1 MRYTKLAA
9 DAFSKLQLNAGLI
22 VKNFDP
28 ETGTVSDAD
37 ILFATSEGSA
47 FEATPSFSDFGE
59 DIDNCPANTME
70 LKKLDYYE
78 VLLSGTAVTMDTDSA
93 KMLVGAADVS
103 GNKVTPRA
111 DLLPEDFNELW
122 WVGDYSDDNTD
133 ENGGFIAIKM
143 INALSTGGF
152 KLQSNNKGKGQF
164 EYEFMGHYSMTDV
177 SIVPFEI
184 YIKEG
189 GAAA

>member
-22 VKNFDP
+22 VKEFNP
-28 ETGTVSDAD
+28 EDGSVTDEN
-37 ILFATSEGSA
+37 ILFATSEGVA

-59 DIDNCPANTME
+59 DIDNCPTNTME
-70 LKKLDYYE
+70 LKKLDYFE
-78 VLLSGTAVTMDTDSA
+78 VIMSGTAVTADTAAA

-111 DLLPEDFNELW
+111 DVLSEDFNDLW

-133 ENGGFIAIKM
+133 ENGGFVAIHM
-143 INALSTGGF
+143 MNALSTGGF

-164 EYEFMGHYSMTDV
+164 EFEFTGHYSMADV
-177 SIVPFEI
+177 SKVPFEI
-184 YIKEG
+184 YIKDG

>member
-28 ETGTVSDAD
+28 ESGTVSDAD

-47 FEATPSFSDFGE
+47 FEATPSYSDFGE

-177 SIVPFEI
+177 SVVPFEI

>member
-28 ETGTVSDAD
+28 ESGTVSDAD

-47 FEATPSFSDFGE
+47 FEATPSYSDFGE

-133 ENGGFIAIKM
+133 DNGGFIAIKM

-189 GAAA
+189 GAA